1 MDLFFTIQ
9 FENSFFFSV
18 SSHENQGQIMGWH
31 EWDSIFMITMASSR
45 KYHLRKH
52 IQYRV
57 YIVCI
62 SMCFKKEIPFIQSRQ
77 RHFWSA
83 ANSSESGTKI
93 PKSCP
98 RNFNELQTGAIIP
111 GYPYYVIASS
121 TMEPKLRKSICKR
134 AVTYQL
140 ARNSGVNSCNLVQ
153 DQLLFGT

>member
-1 MDLFFTIQ
+1 MYCKHYQLLTKRVCIATIRNDFYHFIRKFKILFFFLFHIN
-9 FENSFFFSV
+9 EN
-18 SSHENQGQIMGWH
+18 ENQGWH
-31 EWDSIFMITMASSR
+31 EWNSIFMIMMVSSQND
-45 KYHLRKH
+45 HLREH
-52 IQYRV
+52 IQYRILC
-57 YIVCI
+57 IVCI

-121 TMEPKLRKSICKR
+121 TMEPKLRKFLIE
-134 AVTYQL
+134 L
-140 ARNSGVNSCNLVQ
+140 
-153 DQLLFGT
+153 